1 MFLQYFKSSSSLK
14 TVSFCVDI
22 VEEME
27 EIIFNVSKLLKHRC
41 SFKGC
46 KGVAFM
52 TKININDMLTSY
64 DKKNLTIATVCSHSS
79 LQIFNGARKE
89 GFKTLGIAVGEKK
102 KFYDAFPLGRP
113 DEFFIVDNYKDIA
126 KYSKELREKNV
137 IVIPHGSFVE
147 YLGAKEFLKLEL
159 PTFGNRNVLMWESD
173 RKKEKQWLESA
184 GLTMPKQVKDPKEID
199 KPVMVKYHGAKGGKG
214 FFVAK
219 TYEEFCKRVDT
230 KKPYFIQEFVLG
242 TRYYLHYFYSPI
254 QNNAYKLS
262 KGSLQLLSM
271 DRRDE
276 TTIDEVQRLGS
287 IAELE
292 EIGIH
297 PTFVVTGNIPIVMR
311 ESLLPK
317 VFKMGEAVVEKSLGL
332 FGGIIGSFCLETV
345 VTEELEFKVF
355 EISARIVA
363 GTNPY
368 AAGSPYAEFIQP
380 DLSTG
385 RRIAQEIKYATK
397 HNALEK
403 ILT

>member
-1 MFLQYFKSSSSLK
+1 
-14 TVSFCVDI
+14 
-22 VEEME
+22 
-27 EIIFNVSKLLKHRC
+27 
-41 SFKGC
+41 
-46 KGVAFM
+46 M
-52 TKININDMLTSY
+52 TKINLNDMLTSY

-89 GFKTLGIAVGEKK
+89 GFNTIGIAIGEKRNY
-102 KFYDAFPLGRP
+102 YDAFPLGKP
-113 DEFFIVDNYKDIA
+113 DEFLIVNNYKEIL
-126 KYSKELREKNV
+126 KYTEELREKNT

-147 YLGAKEFLKLEL
+147 YLGAEKFLKLDI
-159 PTFGNRNVLMWESD
+159 PTFGNRDVLLWESD
-173 RKKEKQWLESA
+173 RNKERIWLEGA
-184 GLTMPKQVKDPKEID
+184 GLTMPEEIKNPKEID
-199 KPVMVKYHGAKGGKG
+199 KPVIVKYHGAKGGKG
-214 FFVAK
+214 FFIAK
-219 TYEEFCKRVDT
+219 TYNEFLRRI
-230 KKPYFIQEFVLG
+230 KKGKPFVIQEFVMG
-242 TRYYLHYFYSPI
+242 TRYYLHYFFSPI
-254 QNNAYKLS
+254 QENAYKLS
-262 KGSLQLLSM
+262 KGSIQLLSM

-317 VFKMGEAVVEKSLGL
+317 VFEMGAAVVEKSLEL

-368 AAGSPYAEFIQP
+368 TFGSPYSELIQP

-385 RRIAQEIKYATK
+385 RRIAQEIKFAAK
-397 HNALEK
+397 KNLLDK

>member
-1 MFLQYFKSSSSLK
+1 
-14 TVSFCVDI
+14 
-22 VEEME
+22 
-27 EIIFNVSKLLKHRC
+27 
-41 SFKGC
+41 
-46 KGVAFM
+46 M

-64 DKKNLTIATVCSHSS
+64 DKKNLTICTVCSHSS

-89 GFKTLGIAVGEKK
+89 GFKTLGIAVGEKRK
-102 KFYDAFPLGRP
+102 YYDAFPLGKP
-113 DEFFIVDNYKDIA
+113 DEFLIVDNYKDIL
-126 KYSKELREKNV
+126 KCTDELRKKNV

-147 YLGAKEFLKLEL
+147 YLGPDQFMKLEL
-159 PTFGNRNVLMWESD
+159 PTFGNRKVLRWESD
-173 RKKEKQWLESA
+173 RKIERQWLEGA
-184 GLTMPKQVKDPKEID
+184 GITMPQEIKNPKDIN
-199 KPVMVKYHGAKGGKG
+199 KPVIVKYHGAKGGKG
-214 FFVAK
+214 FFIAK
-219 TYEEFCKRVDT
+219 TYEEFKRRVDEKQSYT
-230 KKPYFIQEFVLG
+230 IQEFVMG

-254 QNNAYKLS
+254 QDNAYKLS

-292 EIGIH
+292 ELGIH

-317 VFKMGEAVVEKSLGL
+317 VFQMGEAVVEKSLEL
-332 FGGIIGSFCLETV
+332 FGGVLGSFCLETV
-345 VTEELEFKVF
+345 VTEDLEFKVF

-368 AAGSPYAEFIQP
+368 IAGSPYSEMIQP

-385 RRIAQEIKYATK
+385 RRIAQEIKYASK
-397 HNALEK
+397 KNLLHE
-403 ILT
+403 ILS

>member
-1 MFLQYFKSSSSLK
+1 
-14 TVSFCVDI
+14 
-22 VEEME
+22 
-27 EIIFNVSKLLKHRC
+27 
-41 SFKGC
+41 
-46 KGVAFM
+46 M
-52 TKININDMLTSY
+52 TEINIHGMLTNY

-89 GFKTLGIAVGEKK
+89 GFKTLGIAVGEKRK
-102 KFYDAFPLGRP
+102 YYDAFPLGKP
-113 DEFFIVDNYKDIA
+113 DEFLIVKNYKEILKHTD
-126 KYSKELREKNV
+126 ELQEKNA

-147 YLGAKEFLKLEL
+147 YLGAEKFLKLDL
-159 PTFGNRNVLMWESD
+159 PTFGNRNVLMWESNRD
-173 RKKEKQWLESA
+173 KERIWLEGA
-184 GLTMPKQVKDPKEID
+184 GLTMPREIKDPHDID
-199 KPVMVKYHGAKGGKG
+199 KPVIVKYHGAKGGKG
-214 FFVAK
+214 FFIAK
-219 TYEEFCKRVDT
+219 TYDEFKRRLE
-230 KKPYFIQEFVLG
+230 KGKPFVIQEFVLG

-254 QNNAYKLS
+254 QDNAYKLS

-292 EIGIH
+292 ELGIH

-317 VFKMGEAVVEKSLGL
+317 VFKMGEDVVEKSLEL
-332 FGGIIGSFCLETV
+332 FDGIIGSFCLETV
-345 VTEELEFKVF
+345 VTEDLEFKVF

-368 AAGSPYAEFIQP
+368 SFGSPYSEFIQP

-385 RRIAQEIKYATK
+385 RRIAQEIKYAAK
-397 HNALEK
+397 KNQLDK

>member
-1 MFLQYFKSSSSLK
+1 MA
-14 TVSFCVDI
+14 
-22 VEEME
+22 E
-27 EIIFNVSKLLKHRC
+27 
-41 SFKGC
+41 
-46 KGVAFM
+46 
-52 TKININDMLTSY
+52 INIKDMLASY

-89 GFKTLGIAVGEKK
+89 GLKTLGIAVGEKK

-113 DEFFIVDNYKDIA
+113 DEFLIVDNYKDIA
-126 KYSKELREKNV
+126 KHSEELREKNV

-147 YLGAKEFLKLEL
+147 YLGAENFLKLDI
-159 PTFGNRNVLMWESD
+159 PAFGNRNVLMWESD
-173 RKKEKQWLESA
+173 RNKERKWLEGA
-184 GLTMPKQVKDPKEID
+184 GLTMPKEIKDPHDID
-199 KPVMVKYHGAKGGKG
+199 NPVIVKYHGAKGGKG
-214 FFVAK
+214 FFIAK
-219 TYEEFCKRVDT
+219 TYEEFSRRIEKN
-230 KKPYFIQEFVLG
+230 KSFAIQEFVMG

-254 QNNAYKLS
+254 QDNAYKLS
-262 KGSLQLLSM
+262 KGSLQLISM

-292 EIGIH
+292 ELGIH

-311 ESLLPK
+311 ESLLPR
-317 VFKMGEAVVEKSLGL
+317 VFEMGEAVIEKSLKL
-332 FGGIIGSFCLETV
+332 FGGLIGSFCLETV
-345 VTEELEFKVF
+345 VTEDLEFKVF

-368 AAGSPYAEFIQP
+368 ISGSPYSELIQP
-380 DLSTG
+380 DMSTG

-397 HNALEK
+397 QNSLDK